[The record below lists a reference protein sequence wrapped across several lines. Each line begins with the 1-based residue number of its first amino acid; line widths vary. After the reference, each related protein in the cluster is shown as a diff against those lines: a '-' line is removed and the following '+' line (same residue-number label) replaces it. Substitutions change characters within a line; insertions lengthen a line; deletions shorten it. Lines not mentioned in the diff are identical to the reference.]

1 VFASQLVAG
10 LQRSAVRH
18 MQLLP
23 HGLDWYDRVAV
34 EQRDSILKSFHEKA
48 GRGQDILR
56 FFLAVCLFPFS

>member
-48 GRGQDILR
+48 G
-56 FFLAVCLFPFS
+56 